1 MADNRIITIAADI
14 AMHKLHN
21 APAKSLKGG
30 VPMRVRFM
38 TSGKRVSTM
47 EGHGLVELFG
57 LEIRVRRLPKGL
69 AVRTVRQHHVLQQ
82 RHAAETECV
91 SPHAPP
97 DPRKLPVPVG
107 KALNQGAGAI
117 NKKQTRIPSQGLFAR
132 QPGVQVLAELLE

>member
-1 MADNRIITIAADI
+1 MV
-14 AMHKLHN
+14 
-21 APAKSLKGG
+21 SSS
-30 VPMRVRFM
+30 F
-38 TSGKRVSTM
+38 SGLRSAFDASPRASRSGPCGSIM
-47 EGHGLVELFG
+47 FYNNDMPPG
-57 LEIRVRRLPKGL
+57 
-69 AVRTVRQHHVLQQ
+69 
-82 RHAAETECV
+82 TECV